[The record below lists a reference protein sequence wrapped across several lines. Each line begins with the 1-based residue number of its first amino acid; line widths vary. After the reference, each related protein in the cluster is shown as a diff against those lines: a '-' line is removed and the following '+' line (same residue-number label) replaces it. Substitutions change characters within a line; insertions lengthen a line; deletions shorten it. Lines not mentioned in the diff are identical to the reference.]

1 MKTTALVN
9 RPPPSFASQP
19 MIVCLAGWVVYVLT
33 FHWLLPTTGGAVAPL
48 AVLPV
53 AATAWLFGRR
63 AGLLAG
69 VMAILLNMLLFGLLA
84 NQEWKITSRA
94 IPSNFV
100 FMAVGAMVGWFK
112 ALLDQT
118 KKQSAELVCEREI
131 LKEQI
136 AKAQRTEEALRDSE
150 EQL

>member
-1 MKTTALVN
+1 MKTAAPVN
-9 RPPPSFASQP
+9 RPLHSFASLS
-19 MIVCLAGWVVYVLT
+19 MTGCLVGWAVYVLA
-33 FHWLLPTTGGAVAPL
+33 FHWLFPTIGGAVAPL
-48 AVLPV
+48 AVLPI

-118 KKQSAELVCEREI
+118 KKQSAE
-131 LKEQI
+131 
-136 AKAQRTEEALRDSE
+136 
-150 EQL
+150 